1 MTSKD
6 SRMEHFASGDACG
19 SVHIVG
25 PNRMQNELFSWFIR
39 AESKLPSTYG
49 ADYTPG
55 DSSSEASPRLVL
67 LDCLNASGLPLWAAG
82 IEVKDPKNGGDYLAL
97 FNVGKEKKLTR
108 EAMSR
113 GMRGVFYD
121 TMPLPIIS
129 KGIKAILSG
138 ELWYSRE
145 TLTTFLLE
153 PEAEATL
160 PEQVARTLTARERE
174 ILLRIAAGSSNQEIG
189 EDLFI
194 SLHTVKS
201 HIYNIFK
208 KIDVPNRLQAALW
221 VAKYL

>member
-1 MTSKD
+1 MAHKD
-6 SRMEHFASGDACG
+6 SRMESTGEAASCG
-19 SVHIVG
+19 SVHVVG
-25 PNRMQNELFSWFIR
+25 PHRLQNELFSWFIKN
-39 AESKLPSTYG
+39 ESRLDCTTG
-49 ADYTPG
+49 VDYAPL
-55 DSSSEASPRLVL
+55 SSPPDSPRLVL
-67 LDCLNASGLPLWAAG
+67 LDCLNATGLPLWAAG
-82 IEVKDPKNGGDYLAL
+82 IEIKDPKNGGDYLAL
-97 FNVGKEKKLTR
+97 FNVGKERKLTR

-121 TMPLPIIS
+121 NMPLPIIL

-153 PEAEATL
+153 PEHEATL
-160 PEQVARTLTARERE
+160 PEQVAKTLTARERE

>member
-1 MTSKD
+1 
-6 SRMEHFASGDACG
+6 MESTGESASCG
-19 SVHIVG
+19 SVHVVG
-25 PNRMQNELFSWFIR
+25 PHRLQNELFSWFIKN
-39 AESKLPSTYG
+39 ESRLDCTTG
-49 ADYTPG
+49 VDYAPL
-55 DSSSEASPRLVL
+55 SSPPDSPRLVL
-67 LDCLNASGLPLWAAG
+67 LDCLNATGLPLWAAG
-82 IEVKDPKNGGDYLAL
+82 IEIKDPKNGGDYLAL
-97 FNVGKEKKLTR
+97 FNVGKERKLTR

-121 TMPLPIIS
+121 NMPLPIIL

-153 PEAEATL
+153 PEHEATL
-160 PEQVARTLTARERE
+160 PEQVAKTLTARERE

>member
-1 MTSKD
+1 MAVKGPQTESAGETST
-6 SRMEHFASGDACG
+6 RPL
-19 SVHIVG
+19 VHIVG
-25 PNRMQNELFSWFIR
+25 PHRLQNELLSWFIR
-39 AESKLPSTYG
+39 SEVGLSCLQGPEYSEPSFEPD
-49 ADYTPG
+49 ADP
-55 DSSSEASPRLVL
+55 PLVL
-67 LDCLNASGLPLWAAG
+67 LDCLNAVTLPLWAAG
-82 IEVKDPKNGGDYLAL
+82 IEAKDPKNGGAYLAL
-97 FNVGKEKKLTR
+97 FNVGKDRKLTR

-121 TMPLPIIS
+121 TMPLPIIA
-129 KGIKAILSG
+129 KGIRAILSG

-153 PEAEATL
+153 PESEPTL
-160 PEQVARTLTARERE
+160 PEQVARTLTPRERE
-174 ILLRIAAGSSNQEIG
+174 ILLRIAAGSSNQEIA